1 MSRPL
6 WIAPLLASTRFR
18 RLAGLPLLLALA
30 AGPACADTVWLN
42 NGDRL
47 TGTIQSLDNGYLLI
61 HTDYGGDLRIAFDH
75 VQTLQSDTP
84 LVIRDASMEHD
95 YRAKLV
101 GAEAGT
107 VMLDGVRR
115 QNGQARPVKTDV
127 PLTSL
132 ESVVRPRPFLR
143 ETSMT
148 GHVDLAA
155 TAKSASND
163 TRDYSATVNTTIR
176 HGLWRHQFN
185 GLYLHSKE
193 DGSVNT
199 NNYGM
204 DYTLDRFLTEKAF
217 WQVRLM
223 HRRDW
228 VEDLDRQTAYGTG
241 PGYQF
246 WDNELGAFSMSA
258 LLGRVHYGY
267 SDGSSDAA
275 YAASLRWDYVWYF
288 SGKEFELFTKGELM
302 RPFEGSA
309 KAAVNGE
316 LGVRYNL
323 NSWLSLYLKYAR
335 NQVSSTFE
343 SLNESIYSTG
353 LGLRW

>member
-1 MSRPL
+1 MPRLLSP
-6 WIAPLLASTRFR
+6 APSLPSLPR
-18 RLAGLPLLLALA
+18 RWRLVALVLALA
-30 AGPACADTVWLN
+30 AGPACADTVWLD

-75 VQTLQSDTP
+75 VKTLQSDTP
-84 LVIRDASMEHD
+84 LVIRDASMAHD

-101 GAEAGT
+101 SAEPGT
-107 VMLDGVRR
+107 VVLDGVRR
-115 QNGQARPVKTDV
+115 EADIVQPVKEDV
-127 PLTSL
+127 PLKSL
-132 ESVVRPRPFLR
+132 ESLVRPRPFLR
-143 ETSMT
+143 ETSVT

-155 TAKSASND
+155 NKRTASND
-163 TRDYSATVNTTIR
+163 TQDYSATLNTTIR
-176 HGLWRHQFN
+176 HGWWRHQFN
-185 GLYLHSKE
+185 GAYLHSRE
-193 DGSVNT
+193 DDGVNT
-199 NNYGM
+199 NNLGM

-228 VEDLDRQTAYGTG
+228 VEDLNRQTAYGTG

-246 WDNELGAFSMSA
+246 WDNELGAFSLSA

-275 YAASLRWDYVWYF
+275 YAGSLRWDYVRYF

-302 RPFEGSA
+302 RPFEGDA
-309 KAAVNGE
+309 RIAINGE
-316 LGVRYNL
+316 AGVRYNV
-323 NSWLSLYLKYAR
+323 NSWMSLYLKYAR
-335 NQVSSTFE
+335 SQVSSTFQ

-353 LGLRW
+353 LGVHW

>member
-1 MSRPL
+1 MSRPISTAPRPL
-6 WIAPLLASTRFR
+6 YSRCWRLIALA
-18 RLAGLPLLLALA
+18 LALA

-47 TGTIQSLDNGYLLI
+47 TGTIQSLDDGYLLL
-61 HTDYGGDLRIAFDH
+61 HTDYGGDLRIVFSH

-84 LVIRDASMEHD
+84 LVIRDASVTRD

-101 GAEAGT
+101 GAQPGT
-107 VMLDGVRR
+107 VVLDGVRR
-115 QNGQARPVKTDV
+115 DADAVEPVQQDV
-127 PLTSL
+127 PLASL

-143 ETSMT
+143 ETSVT

-155 TAKSASND
+155 TQKSASDD
-163 TRDYSATVNTTIR
+163 TQDFSATLATTIR

-185 GLYLHSKE
+185 GAYLKSAE
-193 DGSVNT
+193 DNSVNT

-204 DYTLDRFLTEKAF
+204 DYTLDRFLTDQTF

-228 VEDLDRQTAYGTG
+228 IEDLNRQTAYGTG

-258 LLGRVHYGY
+258 LLGKVHYGY
-267 SDGSSDAA
+267 SDGSTDAA
-275 YAASLRWDYVWYF
+275 YAASLRWDYVRYF

-302 RPFEGSA
+302 RPLEGDA
-309 KAAVNGE
+309 RIAVNGE
-316 LGVRYNL
+316 AGIRYNV
-323 NSWLSLYLKYAR
+323 NSWMSLYLKYAR

-353 LGLRW
+353 LGVHW